1 MVRAAFSS
9 GGPPPLAGHAEASR
23 SSRGH
28 GSFTA
33 NAALGTLLATS
44 PRPVPAFRPSGRHQ
58 CRDCPRLTAIE
69 DTPARHHTPPASAA
83 HPLPGCRPN
92 STHRNSS
99 IIAYIEN
106 GITM

>member
-1 MVRAAFSS
+1 MVRPAFSS

-23 SSRGH
+23 SSCGH

-44 PRPVPAFRPSGRHQ
+44 PRPVPAFSAEWSSPMPGLSKPHGH
-58 CRDCPRLTAIE
+58 CGHPCSP
-69 DTPARHHTPPASAA
+69 PYPPASVA
-83 HPLPGCRPN
+83 HPLPACRPN
-92 STHRNSS
+92 STHRHSS